1 MSLLC
6 YMTHILNL
14 GMHGPLIF
22 CNAGSSLPML
32 NLVLTC
38 YKIVSDSYIE
48 SCLAELNKI
57 QGIYTFVQCLGI
69 TVLTNYSVDDVCKF
83 QQLIYVETTSASVSF
98 LNFILQATYYPG
110 LCEPTTQGGLGFDY
124 WANLSIP
131 EMWLWHLENVP
142 EREWSMNKV
151 CMPSR
156 LSHGIILLA
165 PCRLEVSY
173 FMSNSYLGSF
183 CRL

>member
-1 MSLLC
+1 
-6 YMTHILNL
+6 
-14 GMHGPLIF
+14 
-22 CNAGSSLPML
+22 ML

-98 LNFILQATYYPG
+98 LNFIL
-110 LCEPTTQGGLGFDY
+110 
-124 WANLSIP
+124 
-131 EMWLWHLENVP
+131 
-142 EREWSMNKV
+142 
-151 CMPSR
+151 
-156 LSHGIILLA
+156 
-165 PCRLEVSY
+165 
-173 FMSNSYLGSF
+173 
-183 CRL
+183 